1 MDCGKPG
8 PNDSVFC
15 VHCGKGSKA
24 APSQPAPFSQP
35 SMPIVSQEVRQ
46 VPQSSGKP
54 AKTYHPAAKRRVV
67 LVASL
72 SSVGALLVLG
82 LVVGLVWTL
91 GNNPVLS
98 AFRVGLENNCDAL
111 PANIDI
117 RFSESEVD
125 AKGQGAIEVI
135 ASGNQLLWHYQDLGS
150 GEFRFE
156 IDSIYGPSAVR
167 AQDLGCQLT
176 FSGN

>member
-15 VHCGKGSKA
+15 VHCGKGAKA

-35 SMPIVSQEVRQ
+35 SMPIVSQEVRP
-46 VPQSSGKP
+46 VPQSSGRS
-54 AKTYHPAAKRRVV
+54 ARSSHPAAKRKVA
-67 LVASL
+67 LVASF
-72 SSVGALLVLG
+72 SSIGALLVLG
-82 LVVGLVWTL
+82 LVAGLVWTL

-111 PANIDI
+111 PANTDV

-125 AKGQGAIEVI
+125 SNGQKAIEVI
-135 ASGNQLLWHYQDLGS
+135 ASGNQLLWHYRDLGS
-150 GEFRFE
+150 GGFRFE

-167 AQDLGCQLT
+167 AQALGCKLT
-176 FSGN
+176 FSEN